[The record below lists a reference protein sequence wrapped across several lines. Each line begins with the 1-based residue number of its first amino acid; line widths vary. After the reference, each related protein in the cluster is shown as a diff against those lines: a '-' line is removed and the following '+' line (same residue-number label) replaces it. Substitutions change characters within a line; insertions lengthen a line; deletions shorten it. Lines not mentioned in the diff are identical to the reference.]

1 MSIEFQD
8 VSKNFGKFKALDQV
22 DFTVKEG
29 EVVGFAGLNGAGKTT
44 SMKIACGVINPSQG
58 DVLIDGM
65 SVRKDKI
72 RINGA
77 VAWVPENSLLDN
89 MEKPKSIFMEVGT
102 YLSMRRAEIIEIM
115 QKAMKAVSLDTKANI
130 RIGNMSNGMRKRM
143 HIAIGIF
150 MDSKNYLLDET
161 FNGLDPSGVFFLKDT
176 IRNLKKEGKSVLLST
191 HILPEISE
199 LCDRLIIINKGKI
212 LDNVMVDDIVNKVT
226 VEVSF
231 YCKNEIDNEN
241 IVNIL
246 SAFGDVELSI
256 EESKRYGKA
265 TIKNYSGKK
274 GSSFKVAESL
284 NKIQLDVISL
294 SERKEE
300 VEEYF
305 KRKISE

>member
-1 MSIEFQD
+1 
-8 VSKNFGKFKALDQV
+8 
-22 DFTVKEG
+22 
-29 EVVGFAGLNGAGKTT
+29 
-44 SMKIACGVINPSQG
+44 
-58 DVLIDGM
+58 
-65 SVRKDKI
+65 
-72 RINGA
+72 
-77 VAWVPENSLLDN
+77 
-89 MEKPKSIFMEVGT
+89 
-102 YLSMRRAEIIEIM
+102 
-115 QKAMKAVSLDTKANI
+115 
-130 RIGNMSNGMRKRM
+130 
-143 HIAIGIF
+143 